1 MPDTST
7 EVAIATTTLGSA
19 ASSISFTSINT
30 GYTDLRLV
38 LFCVPSTSFV
48 GTKLSFNGSPAGSL
62 HSFTQLYGNGSSA
75 LSQRTTGTDAVY
87 VTDPYPNHTGVY
99 MVTMD
104 VFNYRGST
112 NKTMLATAASDG
124 NGSGYIE
131 LTVGLWRSTAAVTSL
146 YLTSVGGNFNTGT
159 TATLYGIL

>member
-1 MPDTST
+1 MPATY
-7 EVAIATTTLGSA
+7 EPIATTTLGSA
-19 ASSISFTSINT
+19 ASSISFTSINSS
-30 GYTDLRLV
+30 YTDLRLV
-38 LFCVPSTSFV
+38 FFCIPSTSFV
-48 GTKLSFNGSPAGSL
+48 GTQLSFNGAPSGSL

-75 LSQRTTGTDAVY
+75 SSQRTNGTDAIY

-104 VFNYRGST
+104 IFSYRASV

-131 LTVGLWRSTAAVTSL
+131 TTAGLWRSTSAVTSL
-146 YLTSVGGNFNTGT
+146 YLTATSGNFNTGT
-159 TATLYGIL
+159 TATLYGILKA